1 MADDC
6 IKCPHCLVV
15 YEDEG
20 SCISYHGTEDKGSPY
35 EVTCGDCGIDFQV
48 HETVTRT
55 YETSCN
61 KRG

>member
-1 MADDC
+1 MPDDR
-6 IKCPHCLVV
+6 IRCPHCSAV

-20 SCISYHGTEDKGSPY
+20 SCISYQGTEDKPY
-35 EVTCGDCGIDFQV
+35 EVTCGSCEVDFQV
-48 HETVTRT
+48 HETVSRT